1 MIEPISTNPTTK
13 QTGTLMPRVAA
24 GNTTSRPLRIALAHD
39 WIAGV
44 RGGERVLEAIAHCL
58 APNHTLVGL
67 FTMFDDG
74 GMIGPATNDVARIC
88 WPMGNVPGISDR
100 LRRWMLPAYP
110 TAVEHLSRRLSEL
123 HKREP
128 IDLLISTSSAA
139 IKGLRPPRNVPH
151 LCYCHSPAR
160 YIWSQEDAYARG
172 NFLRGLG
179 LRAYRSHFMAWDR
192 ATAANVTQFIANS
205 RHTACEIERCFGRD
219 AKVIQPPVRTEYFTH
234 DPKVERE
241 DFWLYT
247 GALESYKNVELAI
260 AAAELAKQSL
270 LIAGTGSD
278 ASRLKSLAGPHT
290 KFFGHVSDEELRSLY
305 RRARLVVFPQ
315 VEDFG
320 IVAVEAQSCGTP
332 VVAFAQGG
340 ALDSVHDGITG
351 ALFHEP
357 TAQSLCDAA
366 SRCEIDEIA
375 CRSNAEKFSAAAF
388 ESQLRNSINALIP
401 AAQ

>member
-1 MIEPISTNPTTK
+1 MIEPVSTNPATK
-13 QTGTLMPRVAA
+13 QTGTLMPQIAA
-24 GNTTSRPLRIALAHD
+24 GNTPLRPLRIALAHD

-44 RGGERVLEAIAHCL
+44 RGGEHVLEAIAQCL
-58 APNHTLVGL
+58 SRDHTLVGL

-74 GMIGPATNDVARIC
+74 GMIGPATNELPRIC
-88 WPMGNVPGISDR
+88 WPLGNIPGISDR
-100 LRRWMLPAYP
+100 FRRWMLPAYP
-110 TAVEHLSRRLSEL
+110 TAVEHLSRRLATL
-123 HKREP
+123 HQREP

-139 IKGLRPPRNVPH
+139 IKGLRPPHSVPH

-160 YIWSQEDAYARG
+160 YIWSQEDAYASG

-179 LRAYRSHFMAWDR
+179 LRAYRSHFKAWDR
-192 ATAANVTQFIANS
+192 ATAANVTQFLANS
-205 RHTACEIERCFGRD
+205 RHTAREIERCFGRD
-219 AKVIQPPVRTEYFTH
+219 SKVVYPPVRTEYFTH
-234 DPKVERE
+234 DPKVARE
-241 DFWLYT
+241 NFWLYT
-247 GALESYKNVELAI
+247 GALESYKNVKLAI
-260 AAAELAKQSL
+260 AAAELAKKSL

-278 ASRLKSLAGPHT
+278 ANRLKSLAGLHT
-290 KFFGHVSDEELRSLY
+290 KFLGHVSDDELRSLY

-340 ALDSVHDGITG
+340 ALDSVHDGLTG
-351 ALFHEP
+351 ALFHEA

-366 SRCEIDEIA
+366 NRCEVDEVA
-375 CRSNAEKFSAAAF
+375 CRSNAEKFSTAAF
-388 ESQLRNSINALIP
+388 ESQLLNSIHALAP